1 MSFGEF
7 CTVFT
12 VVFAVSNPNG
22 DFSKV
27 RLPLRSHMPFVQL
40 SSFSTTIQTLERI
53 RLSCLSTLKWWE
65 SWTLSRSFVACRFS
79 TKYGEECTCSYVLR
93 FELRNEI
100 ESTRQK
106 EALCNQGLS
115 LVLLF
120 RINNTSQKG
129 PLDRHLVENTISKT
143 TSHNYAELSRNHF
156 KKLVWKLLSCHQKLP
171 LFDLKSGNFRVWGK
185 YSTKVWARRK
195 AF

>member
-22 DFSKV
+22 DFTKV
-27 RLPLRSHMPFVQL
+27 RLPLRSHMPSVQL

-53 RLSCLSTLKWWE
+53 RLSCLLKLKWWE

-115 LVLLF
+115 LVLQGS
-120 RINNTSQKG
+120 IIHHEKG
-129 PLDRHLVENTISKT
+129 PLDRRLTKNTISKT